1 MLSLQ
6 YMAYPQ
12 DPRFTRPESFTQ
24 KVVRYSGG
32 ALKDET
38 QAGYV
43 LLGFAGVA
51 IVVSLFFFSA
61 ARKSSEPISTPVP
74 ADQILPQ

>member
-1 MLSLQ
+1 MVYL
-6 YMAYPQ
+6 Q

-32 ALKDET
+32 AIKNET

-43 LLGFAGVA
+43 LLGVAGIALV
-51 IVVSLFFFSA
+51 ISLFFFSA
-61 ARKSSEPISTPVP
+61 ARKSSEPLSAPIP
-74 ADQILPQ
+74 ADQVLPQ